1 MRIKRGLLN
10 FWKLLKRAGIRW
22 NNRDPWRESA
32 VIAYY
37 AIFSLPGLLLVIIT
51 LAGYFFSEGRISGYI
66 NEQISDTIGEQTA
79 SQVQNLVDR
88 AYDADQSLFMTI
100 VGIVTIIFAATGVFF
115 QFQKSLNFIWDVKAD
130 AQKTGIWQVLKVRL
144 FSLGLIIAIAF
155 LLLVS
160 LIITTLLSALADYI
174 RDYLPNYLMSLFQ
187 LSNFVVSFGIITFL
201 FAIMFKYLP
210 DAHIKWKTVWIGSV
224 LTSLLFVIGKSALG
238 IYFGKANPGS
248 GYGAAGF
255 VILLMLWSS
264 YSSMIVF
271 FGAEFTRAYSDFK
284 YGGKVEPSK
293 YATKD
298 KKAEAVKRLQEEDEM
313 AQTRMKARQKAKS
326 KGKTM
331 TKIGMHQEVQARVKA
346 KAQIEAK
353 EADEITGEG
362 KGKGT
367 GGDTG

>member
-1 MRIKRGLLN
+1 MKIKKGLLH
-10 FWKLLKRAGIRW
+10 FWRLLKRAGIRW

-51 LAGYFFSEGRISGYI
+51 LAGYFFSEGRISGYL
-66 NEQISDTIGEQTA
+66 NEQIAETIGDQTA
-79 SQVQNLVDR
+79 NQVQSLVDR

-100 VGIVTIIFAATGVFF
+100 VGIATILFAATGVFF

-130 AQKTGIWQVLKVRL
+130 PQKSGIWQVLKARL

-160 LIITTLLSALADYI
+160 LIITTLLSALAEYFKDFVP
-174 RDYLPNYLMSLFQ
+174 DYLMTVFHFINFLF
-187 LSNFVVSFGIITFL
+187 SFAIITFL
-201 FAIMFKYLP
+201 FALMFKYLP
-210 DAHIKWKTVWIGSV
+210 DAHIKWRTVWIGSV

-248 GYGAAGF
+248 GYGAAGY
-255 VILLMLWSS
+255 VILILLWSS

-284 YGGKVEPSK
+284 YGGKVEPAK
-293 YATKD
+293 HATKD
-298 KKAEAVKRLQEEDEM
+298 RKAEEVKKVQEEDEF
-313 AQTRMKARQKAKS
+313 TRTKMKARQKNKM
-326 KGKTM
+326 KGKSM
-331 TKIGMHQEVQARVKA
+331 TKMRKHQEAQAHVKA
-346 KAQIEAK
+346 LEREQESEQESEQAK
-353 EADEITGEG
+353 EEKE
-362 KGKGT
+362 
-367 GGDTG
+367 